1 MVVDG
6 KNRKE
11 EGAEARLMAFARRLE
26 ERMAA
31 WTAKKDAEWKKLRK
45 MRLELDAEQETLAK
59 AKAESVIKLKQLV
72 DGCRLVEK
80 AREEVHDL
88 RRA

>member
-1 MVVDG
+1 
-6 KNRKE
+6 
-11 EGAEARLMAFARRLE
+11 
-26 ERMAA
+26 MAA
-31 WTAKKDAEWKKLRK
+31 WTAKKDLEWKKLRK
-45 MRLELDAEQETLAK
+45 MRLELDAEQKALAK

-88 RRA
+88 KEGRDEASRVP